1 MSNKNRQFCGA
12 RRRGSTYVSVLG
24 VAMVVT
30 AIGLGS
36 VAVSRVQTRS
46 TTQANQWA
54 EARLLAFSA
63 SEHAMTQI
71 NNTDSWRA
79 NLNGVTTT
87 RSLGSGNFTWTVI
100 DPVDG
105 DLADSNSDP
114 ATLIATGTVGD
125 AVYSLTV
132 KLSTPGQSQGSVG
145 VNTVLWGVNEDD
157 GMLFSIADYTQ
168 SSMDVT
174 KYGLLYWNDDGEH
187 ERIRGDVEGFT
198 IDADGV
204 AYMVTGRDIGSYS
217 DPVLMR
223 FSVNTASTSQDN
235 VVEVI
240 GSINWSHGDICG
252 LAIDPTDGRL
262 YALGKKGGWGTADHL
277 LIINK
282 LTAQVTEDVGAMEG
296 LDDER
301 VADGEGMTFD
311 GSGVLYVTDQRHESV
326 HKIDKTTGAIT
337 QVVDNDTVSSG
348 KLQALAWDA
357 VNNRLIGEHENTK
370 KLYHITLQNGNNT
383 AYGSL
388 APYGLNDVEAMGF
401 VPPGGSSTNTVK
413 VLQLPNAINRKLN

>member
-1 MSNKNRQFCGA
+1 MNDKNRQPCSA

-24 VAMVVT
+24 VAMAVT

-36 VAVSRVQTRS
+36 VAVSRIQTRS

-54 EARLLAFSA
+54 EARMLAFSA

-79 NLNGVTTT
+79 NLNGVTVA
-87 RSLGSGNFTWTVI
+87 RSLGSGSFTWRVI
-100 DPVDG
+100 DPGDG
-105 DLADSNSDP
+105 DLADNNSDP

-132 KLSTPGQSQGSVG
+132 KLSTPGQSQGTAG

-174 KYGLLYWNDDGEH
+174 KYGLLYWNDGGTH
-187 ERIRGDVEGFT
+187 ERIRDNVEGFT

-204 AYMVTGRDIGSYS
+204 AYMVSGRNIGSYS

-223 FSVNTASTSQDN
+223 FSVNTASTTADN
-235 VVEVI
+235 VVEII
-240 GSINWSHGDICG
+240 GSINWSDGDICG
-252 LAIDPTDGRL
+252 LALDPTDGRL
-262 YALGKKGGWGTADHL
+262 YALGQKGGSGTADRL
-277 LIINK
+277 LLINK
-282 LTAQVTEDVGAMEG
+282 LTAQVTSDVGAMEG
-296 LDDER
+296 LGEQ
-301 VADGEGMTFD
+301 VGQGEGMTFD
-311 GSGVLYVTDQRHESV
+311 GSGVLYVTDESEDYIL
-326 HKIDKTTGAIT
+326 KIDKTTGAIT
-337 QVVDNDTVSSG
+337 QIVDNDAVNSS
-348 KLQALAWDA
+348 KFQALAWDA
-357 VNNRLIGEHENTK
+357 VNNRLIAAHENTK
-370 KLYHITLQNGNNT
+370 KLYHVTLQNGNNS

-401 VPPGGSSTNTVK
+401 VPPGASTTTVK
-413 VLQLPNAINRKLN
+413 VLQLPNSINRLLN

>member
-1 MSNKNRQFCGA
+1 MNNTNRQRCGA
-12 RRRGSTYVSVLG
+12 CRPGSTYISVLG
-24 VAMVVT
+24 VAMAVT

-54 EARLLAFSA
+54 EARMLAFSA

-87 RSLGSGNFTWTVI
+87 RSLGSGNFTWNVI

-105 DLADSNSDP
+105 DLADDNSDP

-132 KLSTPGQSQGSVG
+132 KLSTPGQSQGVAG

-187 ERIRGDVEGFT
+187 ERTRGDIEGFT
-198 IDADGV
+198 IGADGV
-204 AYMVTGRDIGSYS
+204 AYMVTGRNIGSYS
-217 DPVLMR
+217 NPVLMR
-223 FSVNTASTSQDN
+223 FSVSTASTTQHN

-252 LAIDPTDGRL
+252 LALDSTDGKL
-262 YALGKKGGWGTADHL
+262 YALGQKGGSGTADHL
-277 LIINK
+277 LLINK
-282 LTAQVTEDVGAMEG
+282 LTAQVTDDVGAMQG
-296 LDDER
+296 LGEK
-301 VADGEGMTFD
+301 VGQGEGMTFD
-311 GSGVLYVTDQRHESV
+311 GNGVLYVTDESEDYIL
-326 HKIDKTTGAIT
+326 KIDKTTGAIT
-337 QVVDNDTVSSG
+337 QIVDNDAVPNS
-348 KLQALAWDA
+348 KFQALAWDA
-357 VNNRLIGEHENTK
+357 VNNRLIAAHENTK
-370 KLYHITLQNGNNT
+370 KLYHVTLQNGNNS

-388 APYGLNDVEAMGF
+388 APFGLNDVEAMGF
-401 VPPGGSSTNTVK
+401 IPPGASTTTVRA
-413 VLQLPNAINRKLN
+413 LQLPNAINRKID